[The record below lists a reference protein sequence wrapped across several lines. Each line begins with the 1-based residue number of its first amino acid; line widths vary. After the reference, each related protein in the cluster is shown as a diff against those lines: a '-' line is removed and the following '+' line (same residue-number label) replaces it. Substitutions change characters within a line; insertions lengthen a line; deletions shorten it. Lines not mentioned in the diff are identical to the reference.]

1 MKKQKPKQKLSKN
14 CANYKSGVVPFS
26 TLKRR
31 LSINIPVKAKQPSEA
46 WRCSTL
52 FYEEEKSMVSPFVSI
67 RRDLHKIPELGFQEF
82 KTQQYLLNYIAS
94 LPQERLEIQTW
105 KTGIFV
111 KINGLQPTKT
121 IAYRADIDGLPIHEE
136 TELPYRSQ
144 HEGKMHACGHDFHM
158 SIALGVL
165 THFVH
170 HPIRDD
176 LLFIFQPAEEGPGG
190 ALPML
195 QSEPMQQ
202 WRPNMIIALHIA
214 PEYPVGTIAI
224 KEGLLF
230 ANTSELFIDLK
241 GKGGHAAFPHLAN
254 DMVVAAC
261 ALVTQLQSIVARNVD
276 PLDSAVI
283 TIGKISGGTV
293 QNVIAENARLEGT
306 IRTLS
311 AESMK
316 KVKERIESLVKG
328 MEIAYQCEASIDYGS
343 MYYQVY
349 NNEKLTKE
357 FMTFVQQHSDIRMIE
372 CREAMTG
379 EDFGYMLAEIPG
391 FMFWLGVESEYGL
404 HHARLNP
411 NELAIDQA
419 ISLLVSYIGWKGNN

>member
-1 MKKQKPKQKLSKN
+1 MSQ
-14 CANYKSGVVPFS
+14 
-26 TLKRR
+26 
-31 LSINIPVKAKQPSEA
+31 
-46 WRCSTL
+46 
-52 FYEEEKSMVSPFVSI
+52 FVAI

-82 KTQQYLLNYIAS
+82 KTQQYLLDYIAT
-94 LPQERLEIQTW
+94 LPQERLEIKTW
-105 KTGIFV
+105 RTGIFV
-111 KINGLQPTKT
+111 KVNGLQPTKM
-121 IAYRADIDGLPIHEE
+121 IAYRTDIDGLPITEE
-136 TELPYRSQ
+136 TELPYRSE

-195 QSEPMQQ
+195 ESEAMKQ
-202 WRPNMIIALHIA
+202 WLPNMIIALHIA
-214 PEYPVGTIAI
+214 PEYPVGTIAT
-224 KEGLLF
+224 KPGLLF

-261 ALVTQLQSIVARNVD
+261 TLVTQLQSIVARNVD

-293 QNVIAENARLEGT
+293 QNVIAERARLEGT

-311 AESMK
+311 VESMQ
-316 KVKERIESLVKG
+316 KVKERIEAIVKG
-328 MEIAYQCEASIDYGS
+328 IEIAYQCEATIDYGS
-343 MYYQVY
+343 MYHQVD
-349 NNEKLTKE
+349 NDEVLTTE
-357 FMTFVQQHSDIRMIE
+357 FIE
-372 CREAMTG
+372 FAEQLPNIKVVRCKEAMTG
-379 EDFGYMLAEIPG
+379 EDFGYMLAKIPG
-391 FMFWLGVESEYGL
+391 FMFWLGVDSPYGL
-404 HHARLNP
+404 HHAKLTPDER
-411 NELAIDQA
+411 AIDKA
-419 ISLLVSYIGWKGNN
+419 ISLLTAYLSWKGNN